1 MVFQTENTDVQALS
15 WLSCRKVS
23 MTDPVWD
30 LPGREVGAKPR
41 WDFILSHWR
50 LLRGAV
56 GGREGCDMIGF

>member
-1 MVFQTENTDVQALS
+1 
-15 WLSCRKVS
+15 

-56 GGREGCDMIGF
+56 GEREGCDMIGF